1 MKLFQYYDQSGTLRV
16 GAVTGKGHV
25 ALPENIRMED
35 VLGREAACTEA
46 LAASGA
52 ALSEADIRFAPVVS
66 NPEKILCIG
75 LNYRDHISETGLS
88 KDSKPGFPPVFAKFN
103 NALTGHGAPLH
114 LPKKASRFD
123 YEAELV
129 IVIGKTCQSV
139 SAEEADAYIAG
150 YTAGNDFSARDMQ
163 FVSSQWTMGKACD
176 DFAPVGPYLVP
187 RESLDPSNLT
197 IACKV
202 NGTYT
207 QHASTSQMIY
217 SCQEIVSY
225 LSDFITLK
233 KGDLIFT
240 GTPSGVIL
248 GKEGKDQVW
257 LKAGDL
263 VTVEIEGIGALENRL
278 V

>member
-1 MKLFQYYDQSGTLRV
+1 MKLFQYYDAAGAVRV

-35 VLGREAACTEA
+35 LLGREAACAQA
-46 LAASGA
+46 LAESGEV
-52 ALSEADIRFAPVVS
+52 LSEAEIRFAPVVS

-75 LNYRDHISETGLS
+75 LNYDDHISETGLA
-88 KDSKPGFPPVFAKFN
+88 KDTKPGFPPVFSKFR
-103 NALTGHGAPLH
+103 NALIGHGAPLQ
-114 LPKKASRFD
+114 LPKKAVKFD

-129 IVIGKTCQSV
+129 IVMGKTCHGV
-139 SAEEADAYIAG
+139 SPEEADAYIAG

-176 DFAPVGPYLVP
+176 GFAPVGPYLVP
-187 RESLDPSNLT
+187 QEEIDPSSLT
-197 IACKV
+197 IACRV

-207 QHASTSQMIY
+207 QNSTTSKMIY

-225 LSDFITLK
+225 LSDFITLE

-248 GKEGKDQVW
+248 GKDENDQVW
-257 LKAGDL
+257 LKAGDM